1 MLRQE
6 TVVVKLKEDIL
17 RNLSLKL
24 GGCAAEDIKADV
36 EPFVNFSMEGIVFVA
51 KFLGGHV
58 LLDGSRFGRRAVL
71 IGT

>member
-1 MLRQE
+1 M
-6 TVVVKLKEDIL
+6 KLKEDIL
-17 RNLSLKL
+17 GDLSLKL

-36 EPFVNFSMEGIVFVA
+36 EPFVNFSMEGIIFVA

-58 LLDGSRFGRRAVL
+58 FLDGSRFGRRAVL